1 MRRCLASGLL
11 AMALACAGTG
21 QAQERAKPERGG
33 ETLTVCFNYGCYAQ
47 ADVSFSEA
55 QLAEIKASLRAADA
69 AEEREHLARALG
81 RLYAW
86 AGAQSPIAA
95 DNGGNLA
102 DEAVYGR
109 MDCIDHSLTTTR
121 LLKMLEAR
129 GMLRYH
135 QVEERVLRSRFL
147 VFQHYAAQIV
157 EYEVAPRAQMGEAV
171 NNPLQAVASDA
182 SSADGARGAARFAV
196 DSWFFDNGHPAVILP
211 LANWMS
217 GEGPDVGW

>member
-86 AGAQSPIAA
+86 AGAQSPLP
-95 DNGGNLA
+95 N
-102 DEAVYGR
+102 
-109 MDCIDHSLTTTR
+109 SL
-121 LLKMLEAR
+121 E
-129 GMLRYH
+129 
-135 QVEERVLRSRFL
+135 S
-147 VFQHYAAQIV
+147 
-157 EYEVAPRAQMGEAV
+157 
-171 NNPLQAVASDA
+171 ASC
-182 SSADGARGAARFAV
+182 
-196 DSWFFDNGHPAVILP
+196 
-211 LANWMS
+211 
-217 GEGPDVGW
+217 